1 MWRFFS
7 GMVIGGYITYIFI
20 MYKIEETSII
30 PIEEEEKEKEEKGEK
45 ELSDI
50 CPIMGELLLYK

>member
-7 GMVIGGYITYIFI
+7 GMVIGGYITYIFFI
-20 MYKIEETSII
+20 YKIEETSIL
-30 PIEEEEKEKEEKGEK
+30 PIEEKEKEEKRQI